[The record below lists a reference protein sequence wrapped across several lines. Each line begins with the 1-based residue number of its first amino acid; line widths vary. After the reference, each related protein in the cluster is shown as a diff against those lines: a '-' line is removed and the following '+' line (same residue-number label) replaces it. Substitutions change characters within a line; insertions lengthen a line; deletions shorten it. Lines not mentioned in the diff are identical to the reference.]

1 MPFVSLSKNQKRNAV
16 IQIKGPRTK
25 DEQKRLK
32 KELRALLKKHHGANL
47 KKREP

>member
-1 MPFVSLSKNQKRNAV
+1 MPFIPLSSSQKRNAV

-25 DEQKRLK
+25 KEQQRLK
-32 KELRALLKKHHGANL
+32 KELKALLKKHHGAKL

>member
-1 MPFVSLSKNQKRNAV
+1 MPFIPLSSNQRRNAV

-25 DEQKRLK
+25 EEQKRLK
-32 KELRALLKKHHGANL
+32 KDLKALLKKHHGTKL